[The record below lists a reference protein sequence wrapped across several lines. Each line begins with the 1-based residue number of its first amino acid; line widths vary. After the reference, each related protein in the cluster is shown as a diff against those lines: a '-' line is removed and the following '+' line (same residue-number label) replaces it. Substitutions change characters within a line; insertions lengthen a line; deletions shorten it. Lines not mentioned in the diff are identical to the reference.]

1 MLSESLASEVIS
13 NEDENIAEVPGA
25 LIACPNVAD
34 FNKVSLE
41 ARGIK
46 IKITKVDI
54 PVAFASARAARS
66 FVVKI
71 CVWNLT
77 VPVWTA

>member
-1 MLSESLASEVIS
+1 MLSKPVDDVVLAAGAGAIKLGFPVIS
-13 NEDENIAEVPGA
+13 NEDENIVEVPGA
-25 LIACPNVAD
+25 LIACPRNVAD

-54 PVAFASARAARS
+54 PVAFASA
-66 FVVKI
+66 FEG
-71 CVWNLT
+71 
-77 VPVWTA
+77 